1 MPAFHSLPSGW
12 LPRAGAASRVALS
25 LGKAAA
31 KRVIARSDPDDRALG
46 EALVGELDRLKGLSM
61 KVGQILSTM
70 DVGLPDETVAVLAR
84 LQRGAQPMA
93 WEVLRG
99 ELERALGG
107 RTDDLFDT
115 FDTTPVASAS
125 IGQVHRATL
134 GGAEL
139 AVKVRYPGVLES
151 LESDTQSLTR
161 VASLAS
167 LATVVDGR
175 ALVNEL
181 QARLFEECD
190 YRREGAW
197 LTRVDARLA
206 APGWSRWRVAVPGV
220 VPERCAESVLT
231 TRWVDG
237 LRFEA
242 LQQAPLTDRVAVGRT
257 LLGFAW
263 ESMLAHHFVHADPH
277 PGNYVFPAAAEGSVV
292 LLDWGSVRLF
302 TPAEIDPLRALLRC
316 VIDGDRASFRS
327 ALVDAGVVPD
337 PRRYDFDAGWA
348 MFRWMWAPYLESRFA
363 FTPAWSV
370 EGRRF
375 NGPSYPNQRHQ
386 AFPPAWICLFRVTF
400 GTHTSLVRL
409 EVSLDARDG
418 LESALDAPVEP
429 MLADPSD
436 VRGADVRAPSR
447 G

>member
-1 MPAFHSLPSGW
+1 MPAFRSLPIGL

-31 KRVIARSDPDDRALG
+31 KRVLTRSDDDDRALG
-46 EALVGELDRLKGLSM
+46 EAMVRELDRLKGLSM

-70 DVGLPDETVAVLAR
+70 DVGLPDETFAVLAR

-93 WEVLRG
+93 WEDVRG
-99 ELERALGG
+99 ELERGLGG
-107 RTDDLFDT
+107 RTEQLFDT
-115 FDTTPVASAS
+115 FDTVPVASAS

-134 GGAEL
+134 DEVNVS
-139 AVKVRYPGVLES
+139 VKVRYPGVLES
-151 LESDTQSLTR
+151 LEADTRSLTHL
-161 VASLAS
+161 ASLAS

-175 ALVNEL
+175 ALVAEL

-190 YRREGAW
+190 YRREAAW
-197 LTRVDARLA
+197 LDRVA
-206 APGWSRWRVAVPGV
+206 AQIATPGWTRWPVAVPAV
-220 VPERCAESVLT
+220 VPERCAASVLT

-237 LRFEA
+237 RRFEA
-242 LQQAPLTDRVAVGRT
+242 LQQAPATDRVATART

-277 PGNYVFPAAAEGSVV
+277 PGNYLFPAAAEGSVV

-302 TPAEIDPLRALLRC
+302 TPAEIDPLRALLRR
-316 VIDGDRASFRS
+316 VIDGDRAGFRA

-348 MFRWMWAPYLESRFA
+348 MFRWMWAPYLESQFA

-375 NGPSYPNQRHQ
+375 SGPSYPNQRHQ
-386 AFPPAWICLFRVTF
+386 AFPPAWIWLFRVTF

-409 EVSLDARDG
+409 GVTLDAREG
-418 LESALDAPVEP
+418 LESALDAPVAAI
-429 MLADPSD
+429 LS
-436 VRGADVRAPSR
+436 
-447 G
+447 